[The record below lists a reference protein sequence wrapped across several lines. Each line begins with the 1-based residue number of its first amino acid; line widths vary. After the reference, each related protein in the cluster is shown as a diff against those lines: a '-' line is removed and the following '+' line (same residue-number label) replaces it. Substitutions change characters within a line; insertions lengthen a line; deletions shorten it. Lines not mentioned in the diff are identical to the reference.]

1 MQQQIRFCKTS
12 DGVRLAYA
20 IAGSGPPLV
29 KAANWLSHVEYDWRT
44 PVWRPTFER
53 LARSRRLVRYDERGC
68 GLSDWEAADF
78 SLEAWV
84 RDLETVV
91 DAAGL
96 ERFPLLGISQGGPI
110 AIAYAIRHPERVS
123 RLVLHG
129 SYSRG
134 YMLRDP
140 SPSKREEFRTL
151 VDLIRVG
158 WGQETPAFRQ
168 VFAMLFL
175 PDGSPEQ
182 LRWFSDLQRVT
193 SSADNAARIM
203 EGFGSLDVRELAPK
217 LDIPTLV
224 LHSRGDM
231 RIPFEEGRLLAAL
244 IPNARFVPLESRNHP
259 LLESEPAFAQFIAE
273 VEDFLAAGDEARAAP
288 PPFPELTDRE
298 GEVLDL
304 VARGLDNAT
313 IAERLRISDKTVRN
327 HITNV
332 FWKLGVS
339 TRAEAIVRARDAGL
353 GRVELAPAPPRPPG
367 GTQLR

>member
-29 KAANWLSHVEYDWRT
+29 KVANWLSHVEYDWRT

-53 LARSRRLVRYDERGC
+53 LAKSRRLVRYDERGC
-68 GLSDWEAADF
+68 GLSDWEVDDF
-78 SLEAWV
+78 SLDAWV

-96 ERFPLLGISQGGPI
+96 DRFPLLGISQGGPI
-110 AIAYAIRHPERVS
+110 AIAYATRHPERVT

-134 YMLRDP
+134 YALRNP
-140 SPSKREEFRTL
+140 SPAKREEFRTL

-158 WGQETPAFRQ
+158 WGEETPAFRQ
-168 VFAMLFL
+168 VFTMLFL

-182 LRWFSDLQRVT
+182 LRWFNDLQRVT
-193 SSADNAARIM
+193 SSAENAARIM
-203 EGFGSLDVRELAPK
+203 EGFGVLDVRELAPR

-244 IPNARFVPLESRNHP
+244 IPNARFVPLESRNHL
-259 LLESEPAFAQFIAE
+259 LLESEPAFAQFVRE
-273 VEDFLAAGDEARAAP
+273 VEDFLSAGDQVAAP

-298 GEVLDL
+298 AEVLDH
-304 VARGLDNAT
+304 VARGLDNGT
-313 IAERLRISDKTVRN
+313 IAQRLRISDKTVRN
-327 HITNV
+327 HVTNI
-332 FWKLGVS
+332 FWKLGVT
-339 TRAEAIVRARDAGL
+339 TRAEAIVRAREAGL
-353 GRVELAPAPPRPPG
+353 GRMEPAPSPPRASSDAHM
-367 GTQLR
+367 R